1 MVLRESCF
9 GLCGTCDYGRKVS
22 SKQGSGF
29 LLCRRSI
36 DDPSYPKYPRTP
48 VMQCPGYA
56 GPGEH
61 PDSYDSG
68 GQAVLD
74 ETGGDDGSTDD
85 GDNGES
91 AHFDAGD
98 PG

>member
-1 MVLRESCF
+1 MVLRESYF
-9 GLCGTCDYGRKVS
+9 GLCETCRHGRKVS
-22 SKQGSGF
+22 SKRGSGF

-48 VMQCPGYA
+48 VVQCPGYA

-61 PDSYDSG
+61 RGSYDSG

-74 ETGGDDGSTDD
+74 ETEGPQLLPLPVSPAVGVGGDG
-85 GDNGES
+85 
-91 AHFDAGD
+91 
-98 PG
+98 